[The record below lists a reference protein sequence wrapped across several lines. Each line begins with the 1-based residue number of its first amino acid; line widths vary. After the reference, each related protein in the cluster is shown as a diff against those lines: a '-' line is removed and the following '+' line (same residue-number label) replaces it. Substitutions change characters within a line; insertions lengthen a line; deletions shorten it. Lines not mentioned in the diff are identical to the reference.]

1 MLVLTQGDPAGIAP
15 EITAKAWHIL
25 REQGP
30 VFVWVGDPA
39 LLEGLA
45 PVSVIDDPAQARAV
59 FADALPVLP
68 LSLAAPAVAGQPDRR
83 NAPAILESIRRAV
96 ALVQAG
102 AADAVVTNPIS
113 KDVVQGP
120 DFTHPGHTSFLAE
133 LCGAE
138 GREVMMLAG
147 PSLRVVPV
155 TVHVALRKAIE
166 QLTAA
171 RIVETARTVAAGLAR
186 DFGLAHAP
194 RLAVA
199 GLNPHAGENGLMG
212 DEEQRII
219 IPAIEILRAEG
230 YEVTGPMPPDTMFTP
245 QARASYDVALCMYHD
260 QGLIPL
266 KTLDMAQGVN
276 VTLGL
281 PIVRTSPD
289 HGTAFDRAGQN
300 RADPTSLV
308 CALQLAGRLARNRQA
323 ADGRK
328 MA

>member
-15 EITAKAWHIL
+15 EITAKAWHAL

-30 VFVWVGDPA
+30 AFVWVGDPA

-59 FADALPVLP
+59 FADALPVMP
-68 LSLAAPAVAGQPDRR
+68 LSLAVPAVPGQPDRR
-83 NAPAILESIRRAV
+83 NAAAILESIRRAV

-120 DFTHPGHTSFLAE
+120 DFTDPGHTSFLAE

-171 RIVETARTVAAGLAR
+171 RIVEKAPTVAAGLPPG
-186 DFGLAHAP
+186 FGLGPAP
-194 RLAVA
+194 PPA
-199 GLNPHAGENGLMG
+199 GAGG
-212 DEEQRII
+212 
-219 IPAIEILRAEG
+219 
-230 YEVTGPMPPDTMFTP
+230 
-245 QARASYDVALCMYHD
+245 
-260 QGLIPL
+260 
-266 KTLDMAQGVN
+266 
-276 VTLGL
+276 
-281 PIVRTSPD
+281 
-289 HGTAFDRAGQN
+289 
-300 RADPTSLV
+300 
-308 CALQLAGRLARNRQA
+308 
-323 ADGRK
+323 
-328 MA
+328 